1 MADSA
6 DDAKVFPVD
15 TRFQQMAR
23 RPGGVPRDK
32 ALAAAVQE
40 LENARPEVEDWL
52 EREVQALARAVAVG
66 QRGAPPSEWLV
77 IATRHC
83 RQLRDVGT
91 TMGLELLTYVTDQLC
106 DILDGIT
113 ENNSKPDM
121 ETIVCYVEAAV
132 LSRQDVYRA
141 MKPDQVPE
149 LINGLRAVANRNMA

>member
-1 MADSA
+1 MADTPS
-6 DDAKVFPVD
+6 DEAKVFAVD

-66 QRGAPPSEWLV
+66 QRGAPTSEWLT

-91 TMGLELLTYVTDQLC
+91 TMGLELLTFVTDQLC
-106 DILDGIT
+106 DIFDAAA
-113 ENNSKPDM
+113 EKNAKP
-121 ETIVCYVEAAV
+121 
-132 LSRQDVYRA
+132 
-141 MKPDQVPE
+141 
-149 LINGLRAVANRNMA
+149 

>member
-1 MADSA
+1 MTDSA
-6 DDAKVFPVD
+6 DDAKVFSVD

-23 RPGGVPRDK
+23 RPGGISREK
-32 ALAAAVQE
+32 ALTNATLE

-66 QRGAPPSEWLV
+66 QRGRPASEWLD
-77 IATRHC
+77 IAMRHC

-106 DILDGIT
+106 DILDAAA
-113 ENNSKPDM
+113 EKKQFDM

-132 LSRQDVYRA
+132 LSRQDVYRS

-149 LINGLRAVANRNMA
+149 LINGLRAVAMRNKA

>member
-1 MADSA
+1 MADGA

-23 RPGGVPRDK
+23 RPGGISREK
-32 ALAAAVQE
+32 ALTNATSE
-40 LENARPEVEDWL
+40 IENARPEVEDWL

-66 QRGAPPSEWLV
+66 QRGRPTSEWLD
-77 IATRHC
+77 IAMRHC

-91 TMGLELLTYVTDQLC
+91 TMGLDLLTYVTDQLC
-106 DILDGIT
+106 DILDAAA
-113 ENNSKPDM
+113 EKKQFDM

-149 LINGLRAVANRNMA
+149 LINGLRAVAMRNKV

>member
-1 MADSA
+1 MTDSS
-6 DDAKVFPVD
+6 DEAKVFPVD

-23 RPGGVPRDK
+23 RPGGISRDK

-40 LENARPEVEDWL
+40 IENARPEVEDWL

-66 QRGAPPSEWLV
+66 QRGRPPSEWAE

-106 DILDGIT
+106 DILDDAV
-113 ENNSKPDM
+113 EKKQFDM

-132 LSRQDVYRA
+132 LSRQDVYRS

-149 LINGLRAVANRNMA
+149 LINGLRAVAARGKA

>member
-6 DDAKVFPVD
+6 DEAKVFAVD

-23 RPGGVPRDK
+23 RPGGISREK
-32 ALAAAVQE
+32 ALSNATSE

-66 QRGAPPSEWLV
+66 QRGRPQSEWLE
-77 IATRHC
+77 IALRHC

-106 DILDGIT
+106 EILDNAA
-113 ENNSKPDM
+113 EKKQFDM

-132 LSRQDVYRA
+132 LSRQDAYRS

-149 LINGLRAVANRNMA
+149 LIKGLQAVAQRNKA